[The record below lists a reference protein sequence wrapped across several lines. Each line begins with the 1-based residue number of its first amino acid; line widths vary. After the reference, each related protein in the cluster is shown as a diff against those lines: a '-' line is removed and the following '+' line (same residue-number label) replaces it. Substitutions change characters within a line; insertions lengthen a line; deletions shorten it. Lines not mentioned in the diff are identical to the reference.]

1 MAMNKMKILH
11 DIKNLV
17 REYDNKTYYFKAGTI
32 LDLWDNDKQIPSV
45 IYYLKVKKDVL
56 YICVSDVWL
65 DHSVE
70 KLSDF
75 DIEEVYAIYQLIKNN
90 K

>member
-1 MAMNKMKILH
+1 MGKNKMKILH

-17 REYDNKTYYFKAGTI
+17 KQNDNSTYYFKAGTI
-32 LDLWDNDKQIPSV
+32 LDLWNNGKKIPSV
-45 IYYLKVKKDVL
+45 VYYLKVKKDVL

-70 KLSDF
+70 KLSEF
-75 DIEEVYAIYQLIKNN
+75 DIDEVDTIYSLSKNN
-90 K
+90 M